1 MSRFMKLKARY
12 YLIMF
17 LCMLIVDVLVVLYT
31 FKFANK
37 TINMILLIVSFLIT
51 GLFFD
56 LFINKVFSKN
66 ALKKLYK
73 EKSFSI
79 EDINFESK
87 LSSYTKRDYLYGNVY
102 SKVEGKYLYKISIIK
117 NLDEYRNF
125 DDSNDNSNPTP
136 GIDDASRLI
145 GLEFFLVSDDK
156 LIEDIRDFCISNE
169 KIYYQTFYLKN
180 EKLINANYLEPYT
193 MHEEKYKKLLEE
205 LGIKDEE
212 NTDL

>member
-66 ALKKLYK
+66 ALKNLYK

-87 LSSYTKRDYLYGNVY
+87 LSSYTKRDYSYGNVY

-117 NLDEYRNF
+117 NLDEYRSF

-136 GIDDASRLI
+136 GIDNASRLI